1 MEHQYQGT
9 IKFFNKEKGFGFIQ
23 SEQGE
28 IFVHITGLEG
38 YDPEKGYHGEY
49 PKDGDAVAFNV
60 AEGRKGLNAVDVR
73 IIGGGAQAAH
83 HENA

>member
-28 IFVHITGLEG
+28 IFVHITGLE
-38 YDPEKGYHGEY
+38 
-49 PKDGDAVAFNV
+49 
-60 AEGRKGLNAVDVR
+60 
-73 IIGGGAQAAH
+73 
-83 HENA
+83 